1 MSETEYSL
9 GRNCGVTFAGIKPAS
24 MVCIKKHGLRD
35 LERIARCFKNRG
47 FSFCALK
54 DNGERLLVFVYND
67 KSLYNVLF
75 DKENKGFLE
84 SVGYRYS
91 SVSEALSLL
100 RERMKNED
108 FPHESGIFLGY
119 PLPDVKGFISS
130 PETGVKLSGYWKV
143 YSDEK
148 SAAEKFKR
156 YKKCTECICEKMLKG
171 VGLPAIFGVANPA

>member
-35 LERIARCFKNRG
+35 FERIARCFKNRG

-54 DNGERLLVFVYND
+54 DNGERLLVLVYND

-84 SVGYRYS
+84 MVDNRLLVTDVGKEY
-91 SVSEALSLL
+91 V
-100 RERMKNED
+100 
-108 FPHESGIFLGY
+108 
-119 PLPDVKGFISS
+119 
-130 PETGVKLSGYWKV
+130 
-143 YSDEK
+143 EK
-148 SAAEKFKR
+148 ANKRTSQGGSANWIIPQGQY
-156 YKKCTECICEKMLKG
+156 YKKPVHRYAVLFEKKSS
-171 VGLPAIFGVANPA
+171 